1 MKKIFYSLIICAA
14 SILGVQAQSQFV
26 VNEIRQY
33 MSKGEQNGF
42 EIILNDVSKD
52 KFSDAIEA
60 KMKKYKGKITS
71 SKKSPEVFVDN
82 AIISSVSPNPVDVY
96 YYLTP
101 VGATGVKCIAYVDL
115 GGIGGTFVSS
125 AGHAQAFAAMEN
137 EIRTIAKESTIAT
150 IDDQIKLEE
159 KNQKKL
165 EEEFKNLQ
173 KDKENYIKE
182 IEKAKALITQR
193 EADIAKNEQDQ
204 ATKSQQIEIQK
215 QIVDTVKQ
223 KKNAVH

>member
-1 MKKIFYSLIICAA
+1 MKKLFYALLFITAIIT
-14 SILGVQAQSQFV
+14 GVQAQSKFV
-26 VNEIRQY
+26 VNEVRQY

-42 EIILNDVSKD
+42 EIILNDVTKD
-52 KFSDAIEA
+52 KFADAMEA

-82 AIISSVSPNPVDVY
+82 AVIATVSPNPVDVY
-96 YYLTP
+96 YYLAP
-101 VGATGVKCIAYVDL
+101 VGTTGVKCTVFVDL
-115 GGIGGTFVSS
+115 GGIGGTFISS

-137 EIRTIAKESTIAT
+137 EIRNIAKDATIAT

-165 EEEFKNLQ
+165 EDEFKTLQ
-173 KDKENYIKE
+173 KDKDSYIKE
-182 IEKAKALITQR
+182 IEKAKALIAQR

-204 ATKSQQIEIQK
+204 ATKTQQIDIQK
-215 QIVDTVKQ
+215 QIVETVKQ
-223 KKNAVH
+223 KKLAVQ

>member
-1 MKKIFYSLIICAA
+1 MVISAVSMA
-14 SILGVQAQSQFV
+14 GVQAQSKFV
-26 VNEIRQY
+26 VNEVRQY
-33 MSKGEQNGF
+33 MTKGEQNGF
-42 EIILNDVSKD
+42 EIILNDVTKD
-52 KFSDAIEA
+52 KFSDAFEE

-82 AIISSVSPNPVDVY
+82 AVITSVSPNPVDVY

-101 VGATGVKCIAYVDL
+101 IGTTGVKCTAYVDL

-137 EIRTIAKESTIAT
+137 EIRNIAKEATIAT

-165 EEEFKNLQ
+165 EEEFKSLQ
-173 KDKENYIKE
+173 KDKDSYIKE
-182 IEKAKALITQR
+182 IEKAKALIAQR
-193 EADIAKNEQDQ
+193 EADIVKNEQDQ
-204 ATKSQQIEIQK
+204 ATKSQQVEIQK

-223 KKNAVH
+223 KKNAVQ

>member
-1 MKKIFYSLIICAA
+1 MVISAVSMA
-14 SILGVQAQSQFV
+14 GVQAQSKFV
-26 VNEIRQY
+26 VNEVRQY
-33 MSKGEQNGF
+33 MTKGEQNGF
-42 EIILNDVSKD
+42 EIILNDVTKD
-52 KFSDAIEA
+52 KFSDAFEA

-82 AIISSVSPNPVDVY
+82 AVITSVSPNPVDVY

-101 VGATGVKCIAYVDL
+101 IGTTGVKCTAYVDL

-137 EIRTIAKESTIAT
+137 EIRNIAKEATVAT

-165 EEEFKNLQ
+165 EEEFKSLQ
-173 KDKENYIKE
+173 KDKDSYIKE
-182 IEKAKALITQR
+182 IEKAKALIAQR
-193 EADIAKNEQDQ
+193 EADIVKNEQDQ
-204 ATKSQQIEIQK
+204 ATKSQQVEIQK

-223 KKNAVH
+223 KKNAVQ